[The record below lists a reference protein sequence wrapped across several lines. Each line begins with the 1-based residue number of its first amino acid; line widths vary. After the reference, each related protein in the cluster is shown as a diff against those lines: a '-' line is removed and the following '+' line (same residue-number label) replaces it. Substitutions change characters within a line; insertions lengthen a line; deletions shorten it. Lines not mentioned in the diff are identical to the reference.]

1 MAEGRV
7 SCNLVFVTIDQL
19 DLCAIT
25 SPFQSTVVIMP
36 LEEREGERESETLT
50 EMAVA
55 PSYTGS
61 KYLNKLLSSNPCHSL
76 KSIRLMSMGAD

>member
-1 MAEGRV
+1 MAKGRV

-36 LEEREGERESETLT
+36 LGEREGERERDTDRD
-50 EMAVA
+50 
-55 PSYTGS
+55 GS
-61 KYLNKLLSSNPCHSL
+61 GPQLHRQQIPE
-76 KSIRLMSMGAD
+76 